1 MSESGIEKDP
11 LSIDEFRKVLSKQ
24 NKLYL
29 LFTGLPANKV
39 LVQFEGRFEN
49 KSVVWKACI
58 RTVEDYSRNHPVSDD
73 PSQFIDIK
81 IENNIFNLEVA
92 LNIYQIDQAVIER
105 TIIMI
110 RKYKKLKAGRHE
122 YCVRS
127 KIK

>member
-1 MSESGIEKDP
+1 MSESGIEKDL
-11 LSIDEFRKVLSKQ
+11 LSIDEFRKVLSIQ
-24 NKLYL
+24 NTSYL
-29 LFTGLPANKV
+29 LLTEIPANKV
-39 LVQFEGRFEN
+39 FVQFEGRFEN
-49 KSVVWKACI
+49 KPVVWNACI
-58 RTVEDYSRNHPVSDD
+58 RTVEDYSRNHPVSED

-81 IENNIFNLEVA
+81 KEHNIYNLEIA

-110 RKYKKLKAGRHE
+110 RKYKKLKPGRHE